1 MRTPRGIPPADG
13 GIASKQ
19 PPNRQSLAGDFFFF
33 HFTFASFLT
42 IYIVKTKKEATMAQP
57 KIYTAKNGTK
67 FVHYTKEKIVIQD
80 PKNRTW
86 ATKGCK

>member
-1 MRTPRGIPPADG
+1 MKSWPQRQPSWNTTSRKRTV
-13 GIASKQ
+13 
-19 PPNRQSLAGDFFFF
+19 NQS
-33 HFTFASFLT
+33 
-42 IYIVKTKKEATMAQP
+42 IKEAIMSQP
-57 KIYTAKNGTK
+57 KIYVAKNGTK